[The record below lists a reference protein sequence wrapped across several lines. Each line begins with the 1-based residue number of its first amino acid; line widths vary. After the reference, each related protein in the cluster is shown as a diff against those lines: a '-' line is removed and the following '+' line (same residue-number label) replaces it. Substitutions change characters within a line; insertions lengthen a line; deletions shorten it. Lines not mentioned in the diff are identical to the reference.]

1 LEEELSFEIV
11 SIKDSEMEVNVSGID
26 APLANA
32 LRRVMIAD
40 IPTIAFDKV
49 VIW

>member
-1 LEEELSFEIV
+1 MTFEII
-11 SIKDSEMEVNVSGID
+11 SLDNNEMEVNVSGID

-40 IPTIAFDKV
+40 IPTMAFDKV
-49 VIW
+49 VLY